1 MIMNH
6 RFSYDYGGACML
18 IAAIR
23 PTEELAKNVAEFPL
37 SLHVASLNSEEPH
50 IPGG

>member
-1 MIMNH
+1 MIVIH
-6 RFSYDYGGACML
+6 RFSYDCDGACML

-23 PTEELAKNVAEFPL
+23 PTEELAKNVAEFSL
-37 SLHVASLNSEEPH
+37 SLRVASLNLEEQH